1 MNVIPIAQQSCSK
14 SYCFIL
20 RNYSGS
26 CPVWI
31 VCDNQASSKPTHN
44 ASWLSLLLMTLY
56 IKANCFD
63 FIYNAARTFPVDG
76 YDIPALLVG

>member
-1 MNVIPIAQQSCSK
+1 MSVS
-14 SYCFIL
+14 SYGLIL
-20 RNYSGS
+20 RNDSGS
-26 CPVWI
+26 CTIWI
-31 VCDNQASSKPTHN
+31 VRDNQAISKPTHN
-44 ASWLSLLLMTLY
+44 ASRLSLLLMTLY